1 MSLWHDIYKT
11 YITAAERC
19 SNMNLH
25 CGTSQWQKNNDAKHA
40 QANTQGTHTKD
51 IETDNMKEL

>member
-1 MSLWHDIYKT
+1 MT
-11 YITAAERC
+11 YI
-19 SNMNLH
+19 NMNLH

-51 IETDNMKEL
+51 IETDNIKEQLKMYQPTLMTLDLK